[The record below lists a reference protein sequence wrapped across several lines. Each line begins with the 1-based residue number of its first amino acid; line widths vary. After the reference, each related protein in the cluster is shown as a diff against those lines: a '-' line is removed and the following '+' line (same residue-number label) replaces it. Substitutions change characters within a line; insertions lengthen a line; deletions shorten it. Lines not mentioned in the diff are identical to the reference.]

1 MDAIIPEG
9 LWQLPLPVL
18 LIALL
23 SLGIFVTKREHSNM
37 IKQMEYFRSLS
48 ETREKTIENLTETV
62 VEFRELGKLVTKLIT
77 TVQELSER
85 EGDDVP
91 SSSKNH

>member
-1 MDAIIPEG
+1 MDTIIPEG
-9 LWQLPLPVL
+9 LWQLPLPIL

-48 ETREKTIENLTETV
+48 ETREKTIENLTETI

-85 EGDDVP
+85 EDDDV

>member
-1 MDAIIPEG
+1 MDIVLPES
-9 LWQLPLPVL
+9 LWQLPLPIL

-23 SLGIFVTKREHSNM
+23 SLGIFVTKREHSQM

-48 ETREKTIENLTETV
+48 ETREKTIETLTDTIG
-62 VEFRELGKLVTKLIT
+62 EFRELGKLVAKLVT
-77 TVQELSER
+77 TVQQISER
-85 EGDDVP
+85 EDDDVS

>member
-1 MDAIIPEG
+1 MDIIPES

-62 VEFRELGKLVTKLIT
+62 GEFRELGKLVTKLLVA
-77 TVQELSER
+77 VQKISER
-85 EGDDVP
+85 EDDDV